1 MGVLDY
7 IKTAG
12 DLAVNMR
19 NVELQGTV
27 LEIKREVLQLQEEL
41 LNERRQNAELRRE
54 RDSKQAVRFDK
65 QTCSYYMHR
74 DDGTKDGPFCQRC
87 QDADQKLIRTH
98 DFKYQ
103 TGRRRECPECDM
115 KIWLEKWDPPPQ
127 PRRATSSWVNA
138 RRG

>member
-1 MGVLDY
+1 MDILDY

-27 LEIKREVLQLQEEL
+27 LEIKREVLQLQDKVLKRDHRIADLE
-41 LNERRQNAELRRE
+41 RE
-54 RDSKQAVRFDK
+54 RDEKRAMRFDK
-65 QTCSYYMHR
+65 KSCSYYMAR
-74 DDGTKDGPFCQRC
+74 PDGTEDGPFCPRC
-87 QDADQKLIRTH
+87 QDADKKLIRMH

-127 PRRATSSWVNA
+127 PRRETSSWVNA